1 MPWPELMPGWRGLPA
16 VALLMF
22 CLAALCFPFSV
33 AATNVGLA
41 LMLAAGLFS
50 GLWWQ
55 GVVSFC
61 HHYRLLF
68 MALFVYLLLVPLGLM
83 WSIDPHWGGRI
94 LGRHWFWLTLPVMLV
109 LLTDTKARRL
119 LLATLSLGLTLNLV
133 YCVLQMV
140 GIVDLGGVVAGSTAG
155 NATGRIGHTS
165 FGFIY
170 GIWAAWLLHL
180 GMQKNGWLRSSCWL
194 LAMWALFMVFMAQ
207 GKSGYLVAFV
217 AIALVA
223 AKWLRET
230 GNRRVLF
237 GLLALFLLLS
247 LFMATGPGQER
258 LVGTWQGLT
267 NSTPEKMDLEQ
278 QIAVSS
284 ATARLDWWKMS
295 IAIWKQTP
303 LLGVGTGGFP
313 NAFVDWQLAHSTNAD
328 KSVLHLV
335 HPHNQYLLVMV
346 RWGVLGLIF
355 LVALLYFWI
364 RSGFSRSWRLALVQ
378 PLVALSGA
386 ALLVHGLSSASL
398 EEHFSTIFALVVTA
412 AGLSESMAERA

>member
-1 MPWPELMPGWRGLPA
+1 
-16 VALLMF
+16 
-22 CLAALCFPFSV
+22 
-33 AATNVGLA
+33 
-41 LMLAAGLFS
+41 MLAAGLFS

-247 LFMATGPGQER
+247 IFMATGPGQER
-258 LVGTWQGLT
+258 LVGTWQALT
-267 NSTPEKMDLEQ
+267 GTAPQAMDYEE

-284 ATARLDWWKMS
+284 ATARLAWWKIS
-295 IAIWKQTP
+295 YQIWLQYP
-303 LLGVGTGGFP
+303 VLGVGTGGFP
-313 NAFVDWQLAHSTNAD
+313 QAVLKWQASHGAA
-328 KSVLHLV
+328 VMHLV

-346 RWGVLGLIF
+346 RWGLLGFFSLLALFYFWLAAGMSQPWRSSSVLPLAGLTG
-355 LVALLYFWI
+355 VALLI
-364 RSGFSRSWRLALVQ
+364 
-378 PLVALSGA
+378 
-386 ALLVHGLSSASL
+386 HGLSSASL